1 MPAGTP
7 SIPRNKRWSAVSA
20 SANADVA
27 YQKFLKEKPNVYE
40 YVCICKRP
48 GADDDDED
56 EDEDED
62 DAEDDAE
69 DGDNNEAEC
78 DGGKTCRCFKP
89 AADYPDHPWIFSRA
103 GLDKMITYRIMLD
116 LRDPDSFSMYTF
128 NDHSGYGAIEVV
140 QNMMLD
146 FEEASGKW
154 QQQWAVIEALAWLL
168 SGDFLSPMVMID
180 DGDLFQETS
189 ILLEQMFLAMLAEL
203 EKEGQL
209 EAHSDVHN
217 IGLIM
222 GLIASKAN
230 NLRSDG
236 FIHINRSKAKSYHGQ
251 NFIPYLLAYASK
263 GNITMR
269 GPSNIDEIIAEG
281 EELSEQENVELPT
294 AQKDPWKWGTA
305 FKAYKRNAVA
315 PYGGRPRTAI
325 GGDRLDITTY
335 SSAERKRAS
344 FTKKDPLTADMIKS
358 IKEGLVL
365 QLA

>member
-1 MPAGTP
+1 MPTGTL
-7 SIPRNKRWSAVSA
+7 SIPRNKRWSAISG

-48 GADDDDED
+48 GANDDDDEKED
-56 EDEDED
+56 EEDAEDED
-62 DAEDDAE
+62 
-69 DGDNNEAEC
+69 NNEPEC
-78 DGGKTCRCFKP
+78 DGGESCRCYKP
-89 AADYPDHPWIFSRA
+89 AADYPDHPWVFSRA

-116 LRDPDSFSMYTF
+116 LRDPDNFSMYTF

-146 FEEASGKW
+146 FDEASGKW
-154 QQQWAVIEALAWLL
+154 QQQ
-168 SGDFLSPMVMID
+168 ID
-180 DGDLFQETS
+180 DGDLFRETT
-189 ILLEQMFLAMLAEL
+189 ILLEQMFLTMLAEL

-222 GLIASKAN
+222 GLIASEAN
-230 NLRSDG
+230 TLRSDG
-236 FIHINRSKAKSYHGQ
+236 SINIKKSKAKSYHGQ

-263 GNITMR
+263 GNISMR

-315 PYGGRPRTAI
+315 PYGGRSRTVI
-325 GGDRLDITTY
+325 GGDCLDITTY
-335 SSAERKRAS
+335 SSAERKKAS
-344 FTKKDPLTADMIKS
+344 FTKKDPLTADMIKK